1 VNGGA
6 VVNRIAIVS
15 SRALIADAL
24 AESLAA
30 AADVEVWLTSFD
42 ALRDGDRRAAEVTT
56 CVVIDLDDAVSRHEV
71 AEVLLGRFGRA
82 RRVAVFDTFTGHHA
96 RLAFDL
102 GVTGLVALTA
112 PVEAVVT
119 AVLGSAS
126 GDRPSSSVT
135 AAAGASRDDLLR
147 LSTLSPREL
156 EVLGVLA
163 TGASLHDLAE
173 RLSVT
178 AHTASS
184 HKRRVFAKLGLQSHT
199 QVAAFAARVGIE
211 GAARPADSD

>member
-1 VNGGA
+1 VT
-6 VVNRIAIVS
+6 RIAVVS
-15 SRALIADAL
+15 SRSLIAHAL

-30 AADVEVWLTSFD
+30 VPGVDVWLSTLE
-42 ALRDGDRRAAEVTT
+42 ALGAGDRRVEQAST
-56 CVVIDLDDAVSRHEV
+56 CVVIDLDDAVGHQAIAQTAMASFERV
-71 AEVLLGRFGRA
+71 

-96 RLAFDL
+96 RMAFDL

-163 TGASLHDLAE
+163 TGAAVQDVAE
-173 RLSVT
+173 RLSIT

-184 HKRRVFAKLGLQSHT
+184 HKRRVFAKLGVQSHT

-211 GAARPADSD
+211 AAARPTDGN